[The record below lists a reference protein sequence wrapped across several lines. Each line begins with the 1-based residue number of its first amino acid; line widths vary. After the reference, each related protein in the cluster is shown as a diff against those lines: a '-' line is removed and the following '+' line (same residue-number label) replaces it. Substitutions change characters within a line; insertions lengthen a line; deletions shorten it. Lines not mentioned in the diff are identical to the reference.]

1 MDMSRN
7 SGFREVEHTA
17 DVEIEV
23 WGEDLSA
30 LFRQAARGM
39 YHLSKLHTP
48 ESDQEDISQS
58 FRIRERD
65 IESLL
70 VAFLS
75 ELLFYLET
83 ERLMFHTM
91 DLGLLKDHQLHAQL
105 EGSRITDQDR
115 EIKAVTFHDL
125 EILED
130 ESGWKVN
137 IVFDV

>member
-1 MDMSRN
+1 M
-7 SGFREVEHTA
+7 EHTA

-30 LFRQAARGM
+30 LFQQAAQGM
-39 YHLSKLHTP
+39 YHLSQLHAP
-48 ESDQEDISQS
+48 ESDRQNFSRSFQIS
-58 FRIRERD
+58 ERD
-65 IESLL
+65 AESLL

-91 DLGLLKDHQLHAQL
+91 DLELPTDHQLHAQL
-105 EGSRITDQDR
+105 EGFRTTGQDR

-125 EILED
+125 EILEED
-130 ESGWKVN
+130 SSWKVN